1 MEKIMDKKP
10 VVVMTI
16 AGSDSGGG
24 AGISADL
31 ATFSRLGLHGTFAIT
46 AVTVQNSLGLFGV
59 CALDPGF
66 VSRQIEITSEDMP
79 PSAVKCG
86 MLYDP
91 DIVSA
96 VAESLKKIGAK
107 NIVLDPVAF
116 SSSGGRLLK
125 QGALARLRQKLFP
138 MADLI
143 TPNIDEAETISGLKI
158 TGVDSM
164 VLAGRKISSMYGTS
178 VVVTGGH
185 GDGKIVTDVL
195 VTATGDIKLF
205 ERKKVKTTH
214 THGTG
219 CVFSSAVAGYLASGH
234 DLLSAVDFGGSFVF
248 KALKKSVGIGKGSGP
263 VNLRHDD

>member
-1 MEKIMDKKP
+1 
-10 VVVMTI
+10 MTI

-31 ATFSRLGLHGTFAIT
+31 ATFSKLGLHGTFAIT

-86 MLYDP
+86 MLYDSG
-91 DIVSA
+91 IVSA
-96 VAESLKKIGAK
+96 VAESLEKIGAK
-107 NIVLDPVAF
+107 NIVLDPVAL

-125 QGALARLRQKLFP
+125 NSALAQLRQKLFP

-143 TPNIDEAETISGLKI
+143 TPNIDEAEIISGLKI
-158 TGVDSM
+158 TDVDSM
-164 VLAGRKISSMYGTS
+164 ILAGRKISSMYGTC

-185 GDGKIVTDVL
+185 GAGNVLTDVL
-195 VTATGDIKLF
+195 VTSTGDIKLF
-205 ERKKVKTTH
+205 ERKKIDTTH

-219 CVFSSAVAGYLASGH
+219 CIFSSAVAGYLASGH
-234 DLLSAVDFGGSFVF
+234 GLFSAIDFGGSFVSS
-248 KALKKSVGIGKGSGP
+248 ALEKSVGIGQGSGP
-263 VNLRHDD
+263 VNLRSEN